1 MLLSYLTRSFFCVIS
16 FPTES
21 PNDQFLIKTTIFML
35 RKPKLP
41 LYLQVVIGV
50 SVGTMLG
57 VLFGTEPYLWGL
69 LKNETLGQLGML
81 VIRLLKTLATPLI
94 FLAIMDA
101 LIQCDISFRHG
112 GRLLAICGLN
122 LMVAMLIGLTI
133 MNVFT
138 PGESWSGHIQE
149 LSAQLQ
155 PEATKT
161 TIKATPEGVTLNPLK
176 NIAGYIPENI
186 VEPFVKNNVISV
198 ILLALFIGSALRY
211 AKRHPFVGD
220 NAGIDLLA
228 KLITAGYHL
237 MMQMLAWVIL
247 AIPVAI
253 TGVVAQVVG
262 KSGLSVFTLLG
273 VFLVT
278 MLAGLLIHCLIY
290 YPCMARW
297 LGKMPIK
304 RYLGQGMDAI
314 LMGFSTNSSLAT
326 VPVTLR
332 CLTENMGVSERSSR
346 LSALIGTNLNNDGI
360 ILYEAMTAIFLA
372 QAIGFNL
379 DLTQQL
385 LIVAA
390 SVMVGVGVSG
400 IPEAGLIALPLV
412 LSTIG
417 LSEQLIVMIIPLIA
431 TVDWIIARCRSVVN
445 VMSDM
450 LVAILLDKF
459 GEKTED

>member
-1 MLLSYLTRSFFCVIS
+1 M
-16 FPTES
+16 
-21 PNDQFLIKTTIFML
+21 LIKF
-35 RKPKLP
+35 KLP
-41 LYLQVVIGV
+41 LYLQVITGV
-50 SVGTMLG
+50 AMGTVLG

-81 VIRLLKTLATPLI
+81 VIRLLKTLATPLV
-94 FLAIMDA
+94 FLAILDA
-101 LIQCDISFRHG
+101 LIHSDISFRHG
-112 GRLLAICGLN
+112 GRLLAICGFN
-122 LMVAMLIGLTI
+122 LLVAMLIGLTI

-149 LSAQLQ
+149 LSAHLQ
-155 PEATKT
+155 SEVTKIP
-161 TIKATPEGVTLNPLK
+161 IKTAPEGVTLNPLK

-198 ILLALFIGSALRY
+198 ILLALFMGSALRY
-211 AKRHPFVGD
+211 VKQHPFVGD
-220 NAGIDLLA
+220 NAGVDLLA
-228 KLITAGYHL
+228 NLITAGYHL
-237 MMQMLAWVIL
+237 IMQMLAWVIL
-247 AIPVAI
+247 AIPFAI

-262 KSGLSVFTLLG
+262 KSGLSVFSLLG
-273 VFLVT
+273 IFLVT
-278 MLAGLLIHCLIY
+278 LLAGLLIQCLIY

-297 LGKMPIK
+297 LGKMPVK
-304 RYLGQGMDAI
+304 RYFGQGIDAI

-332 CLTENMGVSERSSR
+332 CLTENMGVSERSAR

-379 DLTQQL
+379 GLPQQL

-417 LSEQLIVMIIPLIA
+417 ISEQLIVMIIPLIA

-450 LVAILLDKF
+450 LVAILLDRF
-459 GEKTED
+459 EEKTEG

>member
-1 MLLSYLTRSFFCVIS
+1 M
-16 FPTES
+16 
-21 PNDQFLIKTTIFML
+21 LIKS
-35 RKPKLP
+35 KLP
-41 LYLQVVIGV
+41 LYLQVIIGV
-50 SVGTMLG
+50 AMGTVLG
-57 VLFGTEPYLWGL
+57 LLFGTEPYLWGL

-81 VIRLLKTLATPLI
+81 VIRLLKTLATPLV
-94 FLAIMDA
+94 FLAILDA
-101 LIQCDISFRHG
+101 LIHCDISFRHG
-112 GRLLAICGLN
+112 GRLLTICGFN
-122 LMVAMLIGLTI
+122 LLVAMLIGLTI

-149 LSAQLQ
+149 LSAHLQ
-155 PEATKT
+155 SEVTKIP
-161 TIKATPEGVTLNPLK
+161 IKTAPEGVTLNPLK

-186 VEPFVKNNVISV
+186 VDPFVKNNVISV
-198 ILLALFIGSALRY
+198 ILLALFMGSALRY
-211 AKRHPFVGD
+211 VKQHPFVGD
-220 NAGIDLLA
+220 NAGVDLLA
-228 KLITAGYHL
+228 NLITAGYHL
-237 MMQMLAWVIL
+237 IMQMLAWVIL
-247 AIPVAI
+247 AIPFAI

-273 VFLVT
+273 VFLAT
-278 MLAGLLIHCLIY
+278 LLAGLLIHCLIY

-297 LGKMPIK
+297 LGKMPVK
-304 RYLGQGMDAI
+304 RYFGQGMDAI

-332 CLTENMGVSERSSR
+332 CLTENMGVSERSAR

-379 DLTQQL
+379 DMPQQL

-417 LSEQLIVMIIPLIA
+417 ISEQLIVMIIPLIA

-450 LVAILLDKF
+450 LVAILLDRF
-459 GEKTED
+459 EEKTEG

>member
-1 MLLSYLTRSFFCVIS
+1 MRI
-16 FPTES
+16 
-21 PNDQFLIKTTIFML
+21 
-35 RKPKLP
+35 KPKVP
-41 LYLQVVIGV
+41 LYFQVVIGV
-50 SVGTMLG
+50 AIGALLG
-57 VLFGTEPYLWGL
+57 LLFGTETYLWGL

-94 FLAIMDA
+94 FLAILDA
-101 LIQCDISFRHG
+101 LIHCDISFKHG

-133 MNVFT
+133 MNAFT

-149 LSAQLQ
+149 LTAQLQ
-155 PEATKT
+155 PEASKT
-161 TIKATPEGVTLNPLK
+161 PIKTAAEGVTLNPLK

-186 VEPFVKNNVISV
+186 VDPFVKNNVISL
-198 ILLALFIGSALRY
+198 ILLALLVGSALRNI
-211 AKRHPFVGD
+211 KRHPFVGD
-220 NAGIDLLA
+220 NTGIDLII
-228 KLITAGYHL
+228 KFVTAGYHL
-237 MMQMLAWVIL
+237 IMQMLSWVIL
-247 AIPVAI
+247 AIPFAI

-262 KSGLSVFTLLG
+262 KSGLSVFALLG

-278 MLAGLLIHCLIY
+278 MLAGLLIHCFVY

-304 RYLGQGMDAI
+304 RYLGQGLDAI

-332 CLTENMGVSERSSR
+332 CLTENMGISERSSR

-372 QAIGFNL
+372 QAIGFHL
-379 DLTQQL
+379 GLTQQL
-385 LIVAA
+385 LIVTA
-390 SVMVGVGVSG
+390 SVMVGIGVSG

-417 LSEQLIVMIIPLIA
+417 LPEQLIVMVIPLIA

-450 LVAILLDKF
+450 LVAILLDRF
-459 GEKTED
+459 EDGKPDLD